1 MFLYNV
7 NGKKF
12 LSEEE
17 LAQLLSRS
25 DYTHIK
31 EEGEPGLG
39 RRISTEEKIEFDNP
53 WIDLTLS
60 FWEEQRALDFARTNI
75 ENGLDG
81 SYATVEKVTVVKRP
95 SVNGYFPKERTVI
108 CNLKKEN
115 GAIVDFC
122 KI

>member
-1 MFLYNV
+1 MFLYDV
-7 NGKKF
+7 SGKKF

-25 DYTHIK
+25 NYTHIM

-39 RRISTEEKIEFDNP
+39 RRISSEEKIEFDNP

-60 FWEEQRALDFARTNI
+60 FWEEQQALDFARTNI

-95 SVNGYFPKERTVI
+95 GNGYFPKERTVI

-115 GAIVDFC
+115 GEIVDFC